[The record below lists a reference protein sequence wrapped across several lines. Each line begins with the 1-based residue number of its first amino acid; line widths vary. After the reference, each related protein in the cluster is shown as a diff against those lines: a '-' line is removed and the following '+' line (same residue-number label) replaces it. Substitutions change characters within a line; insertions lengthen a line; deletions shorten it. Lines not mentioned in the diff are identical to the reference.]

1 VQAQREYARRLAR
14 ATASWIR
21 AEAHE
26 HAWEKR
32 DGLYWESQPGEEA
45 SPFGPLLAKA
55 HAEGYGQQG
64 EAASGAADAGAVQRL
79 FTEGILTR
87 QGRRAPGAGTTHH
100 QRPHGRRLAL
110 LACPE
115 VWGNSGVMTFMVNQQ
130 GKVYQKKPGREDGQ
144 VGEGDHGVQT
154 LTKTWEPVK

>member
-1 VQAQREYARRLAR
+1 MQAQREYALEAR
-14 ATASWIR
+14 ESDGVMEYAQKLMSTPG
-21 AEAHE
+21 
-26 HAWEKR
+26 KR

-64 EAASGAADAGAVQRL
+64 EAASAPQMPEPFKGYYLR
-79 FTEGILTR
+79 ILTR
-87 QGRRAPGAGTTHH
+87 QGRRAPGGRYDYIINGHMVAGF
-100 QRPHGRRLAL
+100 AL

-130 GKVYQKKPGREDGQ
+130 GKVYQKNLGAKTAKLAKAIMEYNPDE
-144 VGEGDHGVQT
+144 
-154 LTKTWEPVK
+154 TWEPVK